1 MSTRPTYKK
10 LKYYFYLNSPIW
22 KYSKMPSKVPKAKK
36 KYNLL
41 PLLLAAIKAWA
52 AHNLPQPSLWTRVQ
66 LGIILSIPFQLVL
79 LVVLTYVSTYLKGTF
94 RSVCYLLIFA
104 IAFLNYE
111 RITKRLRAAAG
122 PIAVVLLLTLF
133 IVPHLPSLSVA
144 EIFRLWLNQ
153 SKNR

>member
-1 MSTRPTYKK
+1 MPPKK
-10 LKYYFYLNSPIW
+10 
-22 KYSKMPSKVPKAKK
+22 VTKAKN
-36 KYNLL
+36 YTLL
-41 PLLLAAIKAWA
+41 QLLLAAIKAWA
-52 AHNLPQPSLWTRVQ
+52 AHNLPQPSLTTRVQ
-66 LGIILSIPFQLVL
+66 LEIIFSIPFQLVL

-133 IVPHLPSLSVA
+133 IVPQLPSLSLA
-144 EIFRLWLNQ
+144 EFFRLWLKE